1 MPSDWVNKY
10 ILARTNEMWNWWPAR
25 KMARLHAE
33 VKPGKFRCAHC
44 TGEFLKTQIQVDHIE
59 AIGPRPPAQ
68 TWDSYLDRK
77 FVPVQK
83 LQVLC
88 LTCHKVK
95 TKEDVRKM
103 RGKTDA

>member
-10 ILARTNEMWNWWPAR
+10 ILARTNEMWNWWPPR
-25 KMARLHAE
+25 KLAKLQAE
-33 VKPGKFRCAHC
+33 TRPGFKRCVSC
-44 TGEFLKTQIQVDHIE
+44 KNEFPEKQTQVDHIE
-59 AIGPRPPAQ
+59 AIGPQPPRQ

-88 LTCHKVK
+88 LACHKVK

-103 RGKTDA
+103 RGKKDV